1 MTVESYK
8 HNLILKDIATINRWH
23 RQLGGFEE
31 EQSSVPTG
39 EVITEAVSMFEW
51 SLPSKFRSGFIERI
65 GSCCQPRDSNNAE
78 WLQRQE
84 PSWAGKT

>member
-1 MTVESYK
+1 MSHSGLNLAQLDEAQSGRERQRQDSKFTNQNPYHSHCRYEMTVESYK

-39 EVITEAVSMFEW
+39 EVITEAVSMFE
-51 SLPSKFRSGFIERI
+51 
-65 GSCCQPRDSNNAE
+65 
-78 WLQRQE
+78 
-84 PSWAGKT
+84 